1 MICLYLHKYKS
12 RSYTLLNIA
21 NFFLAFVC
29 YCCEYWPNEWVAQDP
44 WDRSKRK
51 ARTWTLGC
59 LGYDMQLFRNPL
71 HSCYQRDR
79 FDKLAYFSLLLL
91 NTSTSKILP
100 NYKLMLI
107 SSMDSS
113 IATDLLD
120 LSRPGDKACE
130 AMHLWILRG
139 INLENRSLGLCVTLS
154 QHCTPDPSDQ
164 GSCVFFKMFVL
175 QICNTWCTSILLPR
189 SEGSTAKHL
198 LTGRPLPGAGG
209 RESEKMPFP

>member
-1 MICLYLHKYKS
+1 
-12 RSYTLLNIA
+12 
-21 NFFLAFVC
+21 
-29 YCCEYWPNEWVAQDP
+29 
-44 WDRSKRK
+44 
-51 ARTWTLGC
+51 
-59 LGYDMQLFRNPL
+59 MQLFRNPL

-107 SSMDSS
+107 SNMDSS

-198 LTGRPLPGAGG
+198 LTGRPLLGAGG